1 MLDEGGV
8 AEFARRSERKSH
20 ALYAAIDGSGGFYRN
35 EVAANAR
42 SRMNV
47 PFFLPDAGL
56 DARFVAESRAAGMIG
71 LKGHKAVGGIR
82 ASIYNAVP
90 VAAVDALVDFMR
102 DFQARNG

>member
-1 MLDEGGV
+1 
-8 AEFARRSERKSH
+8 
-20 ALYAAIDGSGGFYRN
+20 
-35 EVAANAR
+35 
-42 SRMNV
+42 
-47 PFFLPDAGL
+47 
-56 DARFVAESRAAGMIG
+56 MIG